1 MKYLLMLTFACL
13 TLLAKA
19 QTNHP
24 DGPYK
29 EYYEN
34 GQLKQEGFYKN
45 DKKIKVWK
53 TYYDNGQLLEVYVND
68 NNGKFTGMKRE
79 YSKEGVF

>member
-53 TYYDNGQLLEVYVND
+53 TY
-68 NNGKFTGMKRE
+68 
-79 YSKEGVF
+79 